1 MALAD
6 EFVRVYK
13 ETRPSD
19 PVVEL
24 RLYDVAIPEID
35 LDLLS
40 AWKKLAAGTPF
51 VHLHDFEQNKAT
63 LFDNYTE
70 QFLAADRVV
79 IANPLWNPQVPT
91 RLKAWIDTIT
101 RAGKTFN
108 YGPTGE
114 PMDWPRASAEFTCR
128 PPAECSA
135 DKTPRASTCGP
146 FSASSASP
154 TSSRWPSRASITS
167 PHAPTSSC
175 TRGSY
180 RSAKSRRPSERRR
193 SPGGARPSS
202 V

>member
-13 ETRPSD
+13 ETHPSD

-114 PMDWPRASAEFTCR
+114 PIGLATGKRGVHLQTAGGVFGGQDPASQYVRTVLGFIGVTDFQQVAVEGVDHEPARADEFMHAGIVQVR
-128 PPAECSA
+128 EV
-135 DKTPRASTCGP
+135 AST
-146 FSASSASP
+146 F
-154 TSSRWPSRASITS
+154 
-167 PHAPTSSC
+167 
-175 TRGSY
+175 
-180 RSAKSRRPSERRR
+180 
-193 SPGGARPSS
+193 
-202 V
+202 